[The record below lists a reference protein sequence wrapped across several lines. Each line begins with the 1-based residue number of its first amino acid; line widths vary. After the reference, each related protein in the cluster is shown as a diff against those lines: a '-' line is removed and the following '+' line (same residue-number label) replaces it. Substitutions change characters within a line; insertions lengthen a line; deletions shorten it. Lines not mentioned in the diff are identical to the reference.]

1 VHHVLKIAFPQN
13 WIKLVLILP
22 TVYVHIQR
30 NICMVLFDFFFFLVS
45 LINHENYLIISDTDN
60 GLLSLMND
68 MKNTPPNW
76 VGSDPCGSKWEGIKC
91 DNSRV
96 TSL

>member
-1 VHHVLKIAFPQN
+1 
-13 WIKLVLILP
+13 
-22 TVYVHIQR
+22 
-30 NICMVLFDFFFFLVS
+30 MVLFEFFFLVS
-45 LINHENYLIISDTDN
+45 LNHENYLIISDADN
-60 GLLSLMND
+60 GLLSLKNE

-76 VGSDPCGSKWEGIKC
+76 VGTDPCGSKWEGIKC